1 VSFKVDSL
9 SYKTLVGNKVS
20 VKQGM
25 LSTKL
30 EPLSYTLVRAEQ
42 AHKGSEI
49 FDIDMSG
56 QYTENERVFLPVN
69 LSFGRQQAL
78 AVAEV
83 SFFAVDA
90 NGEERYL
97 ATDNTQPYRAVV
109 MPDVLA
115 GVKQVKVVAK
125 DTSGNDMSK
134 TFDL

>member
-1 VSFKVDSL
+1 
-9 SYKTLVGNKVS
+9 
-20 VKQGM
+20 
-25 LSTKL
+25 
-30 EPLSYTLVRAEQ
+30 
-42 AHKGSEI
+42 
-49 FDIDMSG
+49 
-56 QYTENERVFLPVN
+56 
-69 LSFGRQQAL
+69 
-78 AVAEV
+78 VAEV